1 MKKVAG
7 WGDVPERWY
16 DSAQAIREA
25 RDKLMQDTMWSTD
38 GEKTQA
44 LLFAM
49 QALMT
54 HVSDRLDESGKIAAY
69 LQNLK
74 EAKK

>member
-1 MKKVAG
+1 MTKH
-7 WGDVPERWY
+7 GDWSDAPKQWY

-38 GEKTQA
+38 GEKIQA
-44 LLFAM
+44 LLFTM

-54 HVSDRLDESGKIAAY
+54 HVSDRLEEGSKVMAY
-69 LQNLK
+69 LENLK
-74 EAKK
+74 EGQK

>member
-1 MKKVAG
+1 MKKAPG

-54 HVSDRLDESGKIAAY
+54 QLADRAE
-69 LQNLK
+69 K
-74 EAKK
+74 EGSK

>member
-1 MKKVAG
+1 VKDDWA
-7 WGDVPERWY
+7 DALR
-16 DSAQAIREA
+16 QA

-38 GEKTQA
+38 GEKVQA

-54 HVSDRLDESGKIAAY
+54 QLADRAEKEESK
-69 LQNLK
+69 
-74 EAKK
+74 